1 MKSLTLLI
9 DKNMGEAMVASPTNQ
24 ESEKVMTDLM
34 LKGLQ
39 QLFDELSDGLT
50 ENQKWDKEMR
60 TRWDEWL
67 DGSREMD
74 DEMDEWKRVQIE
86 KGESK
91 TT

>member
-1 MKSLTLLI
+1 MPPFLLEG
-9 DKNMGEAMVASPTNQ
+9 KTMS
-24 ESEKVMTDLM
+24 DLM
-34 LKGLQ
+34 IQGLQ
-39 QLFDELSDGLT
+39 KLFDELSGGLT
-50 ENQKWDKEMR
+50 ENQKWDREMR

-91 TT
+91 

>member
-1 MKSLTLLI
+1 
-9 DKNMGEAMVASPTNQ
+9 MVASPTNQ

-60 TRWDEWL
+60 TPWDEWL

>member
-1 MKSLTLLI
+1 
-9 DKNMGEAMVASPTNQ
+9 MVASPTNQ

>member
-1 MKSLTLLI
+1 
-9 DKNMGEAMVASPTNQ
+9 MGEAMVASPTNQ

>member
-1 MKSLTLLI
+1 I